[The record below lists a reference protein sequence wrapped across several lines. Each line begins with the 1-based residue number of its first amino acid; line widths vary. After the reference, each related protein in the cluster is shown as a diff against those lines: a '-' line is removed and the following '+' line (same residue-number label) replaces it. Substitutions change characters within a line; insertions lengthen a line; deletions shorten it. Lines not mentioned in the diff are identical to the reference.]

1 MGRIRNVFI
10 CIPYTKCVNEASNE
24 QTFYIWN
31 VFWNDFIKKLTFCN
45 WFFHWYCLQWL
56 WFEYLLFIPMQIKVL
71 IEDSNW
77 SCVVVVYN
85 MPNTNSS
92 QKFEKIKISCKAT
105 SKKCFC
111 VFSSQENLGNFICY
125 LSCRCIRSILCV
137 LYIINSTKCLSIL
150 VCPVLQDVPLRIY
163 DTS

>member
-1 MGRIRNVFI
+1 MYWFLS
-10 CIPYTKCVNEASNE
+10 K
-24 QTFYIWN
+24 
-31 VFWNDFIKKLTFCN
+31 N
-45 WFFHWYCLQWL
+45 WFFAAGFMHRHFMRRL
-56 WFEYLLFIPMQIKVL
+56 WFEYLLCDPMQIKAL

-77 SCVVVVYN
+77 SVVLLWFTTCIIQILYKN
-85 MPNTNSS
+85 
-92 QKFEKIKISCKAT
+92 FEKIKFPCKAT
-105 SKKCFC
+105 SRKCFC

-163 DTS
+163 NTSKVIL